1 MNYRMARH
9 TERAVVRA
17 PTMLLLVTLMAL
29 CACAGAN
36 RTMAEPAPP
45 PQATLPYPSD
55 GPLMTSALF
64 TLADLRSRL
73 QAHYGSPLDAHRY
86 AVPAATRWRSVI
98 EHYTRELGPDWH
110 VDPRFSESSEHSY
123 RSMVWTD
130 GEHVV
135 AIALNESPQTGSEHA
150 LTVMFSSDR

>member
-1 MNYRMARH
+1 MQYRMTLH
-9 TERAVVRA
+9 VGRALMRA
-17 PTMLLLVTLMAL
+17 PNMLLLVTLMAL

-45 PQATLPYPSD
+45 PEATLPYPSD

-64 TLADLRSRL
+64 TLADLRSRV
-73 QAHYGSPLDAHRY
+73 QAHYQRPLDGHRY
-86 AVPAATRWRSVI
+86 AVPAATRWHSVI
-98 EHYTRELGPDWH
+98 EHYTRELGPDWR
-110 VDPRFSESSEHSY
+110 VDTRYSEKSGQSY

-135 AIALNESPQTGSEHA
+135 
-150 LTVMFSSDR
+150 